1 MTFVP
6 DECLTW
12 WKCEYVHVNFSRRTR
27 VLIFFEN
34 TVRRG
39 FINLP
44 FSLWPS
50 SKRDLL
56 IILAN
61 IHFLDLKILDVK
73 VIDEYALAITDY
85 L

>member
-27 VLIFFEN
+27 VLYFSRVYSSTRIYQPSLL
-34 TVRRG
+34 TLALLQTRS
-39 FINLP
+39 INY
-44 FSLWPS
+44 SCEYS
-50 SKRDLL
+50 
-56 IILAN
+56 
-61 IHFLDLKILDVK
+61 FLDLKILDVK